1 MVENKEAKFLWGE
14 FNLPLLFKPLLNIKK
29 ENLRKKRQLRELEVT
44 KDEQWERIN
53 IILLIFALV
62 LLVNTTLIL
71 IITLRFSN
79 AMKTST
85 LKHRYYFVQEVT
97 GKGCFL
103 QARPLRLGRLGSA
116 A

>member
-1 MVENKEAKFLWGE
+1 MIENQEAKFLFGE

-29 ENLRKKRQLRELEVT
+29 ENLRKKRQLRELELT

-71 IITLRFSN
+71 IITLRFSH

-85 LKHRYYFVQEVT
+85 LNHRYYFVQEVT
-97 GKGCFL
+97 GNEMLFIGL
-103 QARPLRLGRLGSA
+103 AARLGR
-116 A
+116 

>member
-1 MVENKEAKFLWGE
+1 MAENKEANFLQ

-29 ENLRKKRQLRELEVT
+29 DNLRKKRQLRELELT

-71 IITLRFSN
+71 ILTLRFSHV
-79 AMKTST
+79 MTTST
-85 LKHRYYFVQEVT
+85 LNHRYYFVQEVT
-97 GKGCFL
+97 GK
-103 QARPLRLGRLGSA
+103 
-116 A
+116 

>member
-29 ENLRKKRQLRELEVT
+29 ENLRKKRQIRELELT

-71 IITLRFSN
+71 IITLGFSHVMN
-79 AMKTST
+79 ANGKST
-85 LKHRYYFVQEVT
+85 LNHRYYFVQEVT
-97 GKGCFL
+97 GKEGW
-103 QARPLRLGRLGSA
+103 PLELVVRVGR
-116 A
+116 

>member
-29 ENLRKKRQLRELEVT
+29 ENSRKKRQLRELELT
-44 KDEQWERIN
+44 KDEQWERVN

-71 IITLRFSN
+71 IITLRFSHVMN
-79 AMKTST
+79 ANDKT
-85 LKHRYYFVQEVT
+85 LNHRYYFVQEVT
-97 GKGCFL
+97 GKKKGWPRGFV
-103 QARPLRLGRLGSA
+103 
-116 A
+116 